1 MESQSASA
9 RRFKRE
15 VTFGQWTFWSAKT
28 THEYAYWRGVES
40 IFMSESIFNLQSQL
54 EYSAGMCGH
63 GWRIRHVGAALV
75 PRKATLGSGPRGSV
89 KAARIEIYRFPEIP
103 TDL

>member
-9 RRFKRE
+9 RHFKRK

-40 IFMSESIFNLQSQL
+40 MFRANSSTARECVVM
-54 EYSAGMCGH
+54 
-63 GWRIRHVGAALV
+63 VG
-75 PRKATLGSGPRGSV
+75 GSGMWGPHWCRGKQLLAV
-89 KAARIEIYRFPEIP
+89 DPAAP
-103 TDL
+103 